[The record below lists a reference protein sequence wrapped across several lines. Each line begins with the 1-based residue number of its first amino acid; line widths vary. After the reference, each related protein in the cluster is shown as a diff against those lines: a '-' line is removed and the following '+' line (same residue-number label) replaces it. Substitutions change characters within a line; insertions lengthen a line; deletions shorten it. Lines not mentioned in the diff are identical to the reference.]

1 MGTSEG
7 NEAPDTSAAERRAAG
22 RRPGKLTDADRDR
35 ITELHA
41 EGKGRNEIAALLGVD
56 PAAITYWARRLGL
69 RFDQSQTAEATAARL
84 EQLKRRRLD
93 FAEMLESQIPAL
105 HERLWSPVT
114 TYERGLDTLI
124 PVTLPLPA
132 LRDVREGYTALSLA
146 LRSLSELLASQ
157 SNETVASDRS
167 MLGDLFGK
175 LKAAVE
181 QDQADEL
188 AATGGTADDDLDGE
202 PDDLKPPS

>member
-1 MGTSEG
+1 MSDTEDSA
-7 NEAPDTSAAERRAAG
+7 APDTAAARRGSG
-22 RRPGKLTDADRDR
+22 RRPGKLTDDDRDR
-35 ITELHA
+35 IVELHA

-56 PAAITYWARRLGL
+56 PSTITYWARRLGL
-69 RFDQSQTAEATAARL
+69 RFDQAQTAEASAARL

-93 FAEMLESQIPAL
+93 FAEMLEAQIPAL

-124 PVTLPLPA
+124 PVTLPLPP
-132 LRDVREGYTALSLA
+132 LRDVRDGYTALSLA
-146 LRSLSELLASQ
+146 LRSLSELIANQ

-181 QDQADEL
+181 QDQAEQDANQL
-188 AATGGTADDDLDGE
+188 DTDPTVAPDDTDDDG
-202 PDDLKPPS
+202 SAS

>member
-1 MGTSEG
+1 MTDIEG
-7 NEAPDTSAAERRAAG
+7 QVPDPAEVRRAAG
-22 RRPGKLTDADRDR
+22 RRPGKLTEADRDR
-35 ITELHA
+35 IAELHA
-41 EGKGRNEIAALLGVD
+41 QGKGRNEIAAMLGVD
-56 PAAITYWARRLGL
+56 PSTITYWARRLGI
-69 RFDQSQTAEATAARL
+69 RFDQSQTAEASAARL

-93 FAEMLESQIPAL
+93 FAEMLEAQIPAL

-124 PVTLPLPA
+124 PVTLPLPP
-132 LRDVREGYTALSLA
+132 LRDVRDGYTALSLA
-146 LRSLSELLASQ
+146 LRSLSELIANQ

-181 QDQADEL
+181 QDQAPPEQPLETDL
-188 AATGGTADDDLDGE
+188 SDDDADG
-202 PDDLKPPS
+202 DGAVS